1 MVLPVI
7 GHTWLVMSR
16 KRKVLQ
22 NDREEHDVKRKGDEG
37 EGQSRDTQSE
47 V

>member
-1 MVLPVI
+1 
-7 GHTWLVMSR
+7 MSK

-22 NDREEHDVKRKGDEG
+22 NDSEEHDVKRKGDEG
-37 EGQSRDTQSE
+37 EGQSGDTRSE